1 MRTDYDASRLVNI
14 GDNRWRVQLQ
24 VAVGQRFLKAL
35 TLDLIGNVGDI
46 SPTFY
51 LGASYHVAAVGQRNL
66 VAPGGAS
73 ITRFIGARISHAV
86 FL

>member
-1 MRTDYDASRLVNI
+1 L
-14 GDNRWRVQLQ
+14 
-24 VAVGQRFLKAL
+24 
-35 TLDLIGNVGDI
+35 
-46 SPTFY
+46 PTFY